1 MCICVILQLIQCFF
15 TATVVVLYRGKNISA
30 FINGELIVI
39 LWNFD
44 LYNIVEISGI
54 LFFFFNE
61 EPMKWLAFDSCWD
74 TDDAMMFSADCFFS
88 LLYHVLF
95 VVQMLVFSVF
105 VHNFVLRFVL
115 FCVFLDFCL
124 SIWRP
129 ILPGIGRFSAY
140 AALWV
145 CLFYLDHYPSLDRRF
160 VYRDT
165 KKPHPT
171 ANTTAVTATAG
182 HIFGSWKKQFSEKN
196 NH

>member
-1 MCICVILQLIQCFF
+1 MLFYGILIY
-15 TATVVVLYRGKNISA
+15 T
-30 FINGELIVI
+30 I
-39 LWNFD
+39 LWRFS
-44 LYNIVEISGI
+44 E
-54 LFFFFNE
+54 FCFFFNE

-115 FCVFLDFCL
+115 FCFVCFL
-124 SIWRP
+124 
-129 ILPGIGRFSAY
+129 ILFVCQYDGQFYLELVAFLRMQLCEY
-140 AALWV
+140 AF
-145 CLFYLDHYPSLDRRF
+145 FYLDHYPSLDRRF

-182 HIFGSWKKQFSEKN
+182 HIFGSWKKQFSERN

>member
-1 MCICVILQLIQCFF
+1 MFFYCDCCRIQRKKTSRLLLTANWLLFYGILIYTILWRFSEFCFF
-15 TATVVVLYRGKNISA
+15 V
-30 FINGELIVI
+30 
-39 LWNFD
+39 
-44 LYNIVEISGI
+44 
-54 LFFFFNE
+54 NE
-61 EPMKWLAFDSCWD
+61 EPMNWLAFDSCWD

-182 HIFGSWKKQFSEKN
+182 HIFGSWNEQFSEKTIISQVFT
-196 NH
+196 